1 MNGRKEN
8 MDTTKRWTLVV
19 VCAATAMLML
29 DIAVVNT
36 ALSRIAED
44 LDTGLSGLQWVVD
57 AYTLALASVVLT
69 AGALADRLGRRR
81 MFVGGLALFT
91 VASLACALAQDIV
104 MLNTSRVI
112 QGIGAAVMFAVSLA
126 LLANAFPDMKERAGA
141 LAAYGATIGGAFA
154 IGPLVGGALT
164 SGLDWQW
171 IFLINIPVGLAA
183 IAITRKY
190 VVESRDPKARRI
202 DWPGQLLLTGGLFLL
217 VLALLRGNEDGW
229 TSALIIGELAGAAA
243 LLFGFVR
250 WELETREPML
260 PMRMFKNGAFT
271 GAQVAAFAISS
282 SFFAIFLY
290 ITLYLQQV
298 LGLSA
303 IEAGLVYLPGTI
315 IMFVVSGATATLG
328 EKVSPRM
335 MIGVGLTLVGVGMAQ
350 MMLTVDVDSSWSAAL
365 PGSIIAMIGT
375 GLFNP
380 AVTAVALGSVPVE
393 QSGLAAGVNDTFRQA
408 GIALGVAF
416 LGAMVPAEHAFGGA
430 PAEYVDGLKVAL
442 AVSAAICVAG
452 AIAAV
457 ALIRG
462 KFAGEPSDAGI
473 VAEPAAA

>member
-1 MNGRKEN
+1 
-8 MDTTKRWTLVV
+8 
-19 VCAATAMLML
+19 MLML

-44 LDTGLSGLQWVVD
+44 LNTGLSGLQWVVD

-81 MFVGGLALFT
+81 MFVGGLGVFT
-91 VASLACALAQDIV
+91 VASLGCALAQDIV
-104 MLNTSRVI
+104 FLNTMRAN
-112 QGIGAAVMFAVSLA
+112 QGLGAAVMFAVSLA
-126 LLANAFPDMKERAGA
+126 LLAQAFPDMKERAGA

-154 IGPLVGGALT
+154 VGPLVGGALT

-171 IFLINIPVGLAA
+171 IFLINIPVGVAA
-183 IAITRKY
+183 IAVTRKY
-190 VVESRDPKARRI
+190 VVESRDPNARGI
-202 DWPGQLLLTGGLFLL
+202 DWGGQTLLTGGLFLL

-229 TSALIIGELAGAAA
+229 TSALILSELGGAAA
-243 LLFGFVR
+243 LLAAFVR
-250 WELETREPML
+250 HELKTREPML
-260 PMRMFKNGAFT
+260 PLGLFKNGAFT
-271 GAQVAAFAISS
+271 GAQVAAFAISA

-303 IEAGLVYLPGTI
+303 IEAGLVYLPGTV
-315 IMFVVSGATATLG
+315 IMFVVSGATAALG

-335 MIGVGLTLVGVGMAQ
+335 MIGVGLTLVAAGMAQ

-365 PGSIIAMIGT
+365 PGSIVAMIGT

-380 AVTAVALGSVPVE
+380 AVTTVALGSVPIE

-408 GIALGVAF
+408 GIALGVAA
-416 LGAMVPAEHAFGGA
+416 LGAMVPAEHAFGGD
-430 PAEYVDGLKVAL
+430 PAKYVDGFQDAL
-442 AVSAAICVAG
+442 LVSAALCLAG
-452 AIAAV
+452 AVAAV

-462 KFAGEPSDAGI
+462 RFAAEPTGPM